1 MSAIGTVNSY
11 SSDISSLLA
20 NSDSSQTATTAAPPT
35 STQSSGS
42 GSDAA
47 ATRVDLSDKVKAI
60 LARANTDQDV
70 AERLKALVQSHRSNT
85 NGGGSAQDATSSSGQ
100 SSSPDVNQSFEQLTG
115 GAQAAAGSQDYAP
128 VNVATNFATGLKA
141 DGYTISAVA
150 RASDGSFQVELVGPD
165 GKSFLDRRFGTSGE
179 VSTFGGISAGGAA
192 QSYQQGN
199 KEYITFSQSSA
210 AAVSVG
216 ASSDA
221 GTISASSVGAHTE
234 STTFVV
240 DFSTG
245 AISMLQSESTSVSTI
260 ASASQPGS
268 GFSAL
273 A

>member
-1 MSAIGTVNSY
+1 MSAISTVSTY
-11 SSDISSLLA
+11 SSDISSLLTS
-20 NSDSSQTATTAAPPT
+20 SDSSQSAIAAAPST
-35 STQSSGS
+35 STQSSDG

-70 AERLKALVQSHRSNT
+70 AERLKALVQSHRSNN

-100 SSSPDVNQSFEQLTG
+100 SASTDVNQSFEQLTG
-115 GAQAAAGSQDYAP
+115 GAQAAADSQDYAP

-150 RASDGSFQVELVGPD
+150 RASDGSFQVEILGPD
-165 GKSFLDRRFGTSGE
+165 GKNFLDRRFGTSGE
-179 VSTFGGISAGGAA
+179 FSTFGGISAGGAA

-199 KEYITFSQSSA
+199 KEYITFSQSAA
-210 AAVSVG
+210 AAVNVS
-216 ASSDA
+216 ANA

-245 AISMLQSESTSVSTI
+245 AISMLQSESTSVSTT